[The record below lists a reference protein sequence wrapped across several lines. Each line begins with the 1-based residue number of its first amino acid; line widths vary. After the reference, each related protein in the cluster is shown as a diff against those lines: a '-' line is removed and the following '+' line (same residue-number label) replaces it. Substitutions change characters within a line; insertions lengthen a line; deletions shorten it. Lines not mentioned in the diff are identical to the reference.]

1 MENNSQQSKPGESHG
16 RYAII
21 LAVLALIF
29 VFVPHLAFKIAYI
42 VLAIIAIIFGVIG
55 LSRAKRANVSA
66 NLAKIGLGLGI
77 GLVFI
82 PLIVY
87 FSIFFAAKS
96 DYVKNKVSQSQ
107 VEAVRE
113 DIKRH
118 RDSVNKSAKIVQDS
132 AQVKDSK

>member
-42 VLAIIAIIFGVIG
+42 VLAVLAIIFGVIG
-55 LSRAKRANVSA
+55 FSRAKKANVSA
-66 NLAKIGLGLGI
+66 KLAKIGLGLGI
-77 GLVFI
+77 GLIFI
-82 PLIVY
+82 PLILY
-87 FSIFFAAKS
+87 FSVFFAVKS
-96 DYVKNKVSQSQ
+96 DYVKDKVSKSQ
-107 VEAVRE
+107 VEAIRA

-118 RDSVNKSAKIVQDS
+118 RDSVIKSEKIIKDT
-132 AQVKDSK
+132 AQVKDLK

>member
-1 MENNSQQSKPGESHG
+1 MENNSQQSKPGESQG

-42 VLAIIAIIFGVIG
+42 VLAVLAIIFGVIG

-66 NLAKIGLGLGI
+66 KLAKIALVLGTGLI
-77 GLVFI
+77 FI
-82 PLIVY
+82 PLILF
-87 FSIFFAAKS
+87 FSIFFAVKS
-96 DYVKNKVSQSQ
+96 DYVKDKVSKSQ
-107 VEAVRE
+107 VEAIRA

-118 RDSVNKSAKIVQDS
+118 RDSVIKSEKIIKDS
-132 AQVKDSK
+132 AQVKDLK

>member
-16 RYAII
+16 RYTII

-66 NLAKIGLGLGI
+66 NLAKIGLGLGT
-77 GLVFI
+77 GLLFI
-82 PLIVY
+82 PLVLY
-87 FSIFFAAKS
+87 FSVFFAAKS
-96 DYVKNKVSQSQ
+96 DYLRNKMSQKQ
-107 VEAVRE
+107 VEAIRA

-118 RDSVNKSAKIVQDS
+118 RDSVIKSEKISKDTV
-132 AQVKDSK
+132 QVKDLK